1 MVIQGSICH
10 KGRVNTAHKIE
21 LFVIQDFQE
30 MEGQNAWVE
39 GVEGERVPNTP
50 KYID

>member
-10 KGRVNTAHKIE
+10 KGIVNATHKIE
-21 LFVIQDFQE
+21 LFVIWDFQE

-39 GVEGERVPNTP
+39 GERVPNTP